1 MNINHIS
8 EWVLA
13 LWSTGVL
20 TAVAHVASRFFVAH
34 TKNKNLLLLNEWAMQ
49 AVQYAETHLQGS
61 AEKKQSALNFLTE
74 RLNANKLGLRFDD
87 KQLDTVIELA
97 VMALHNGGKTNDQI

>member
-20 TAVAHVASRFFVAH
+20 TAVAHAASRFFVSH

-49 AVQYAETHLQGS
+49 AVQYAETHLHS
-61 AEKKQSALNFLTE
+61 STDKKKAAMSFLAE
-74 RLNANKLGLRFDD
+74 RLSANKLGVKFDD

-97 VMALHNGGKTNDQI
+97 VTKLKGMTDE

>member
-13 LWSTGVL
+13 LWSMGVL
-20 TAVAHVASRFFVAH
+20 TAVAHAASRFFVSH

-61 AEKKQSALNFLTE
+61 AEKKQSALNFLTNK
-74 RLNANKLGLRFDD
+74 LNANKLGLKFDS
-87 KQLDTVIELA
+87 KQLDAVIELA
-97 VMALHNGGKTNDQI
+97 VSTLHGGKTND

>member
-20 TAVAHVASRFFVAH
+20 TAVAHAASRFFVSH
-34 TKNKNLLLLNEWAMQ
+34 TKNKNLLLLNDWAMQ

-61 AEKKQSALNFLTE
+61 AEKKQSALNFLTNK
-74 RLNANKLGLRFDD
+74 LNANKLGLKFDS
-87 KQLDTVIELA
+87 KQLDAVIELA
-97 VMALHNGGKTNDQI
+97 VSTLHGGKTND

>member
-13 LWSTGVL
+13 LWSTGIL
-20 TAVAHVASRFFVAH
+20 TAVAHAASRFFVAH

-61 AEKKQSALNFLTE
+61 AEKKHSALNFLTNK
-74 RLNANKLGLRFDD
+74 LNANKLGLKFDS
-87 KQLDTVIELA
+87 KQLDAVIELA
-97 VMALHNGGKTNDQI
+97 VSTLHGGKTNE

>member
-20 TAVAHVASRFFVAH
+20 TAVAHAASRFFVAH
-34 TKNKNLLLLNEWAMQ
+34 TKNKNLLLMNEWAMQ
-49 AVQYAETHLQGS
+49 AVQYAETHLQGP
-61 AEKKQSALNFLTE
+61 AEKKQSALNFLTNK
-74 RLNANKLGLRFDD
+74 LNANKLGLKFDS
-87 KQLDTVIELA
+87 KQLDAVIELA
-97 VMALHNGGKTNDQI
+97 VSTLHGGKTND

>member
-20 TAVAHVASRFFVAH
+20 TAVAHAASRFFVSH
-34 TKNKNLLLLNEWAMQ
+34 TKNKNLLLLNEWALQ

-61 AEKKQSALNFLTE
+61 AEKKQSALNFLTNK
-74 RLNANKLGLRFDD
+74 LNANKLGLKFDS
-87 KQLDTVIELA
+87 KQLDAVIELA
-97 VMALHNGGKTNDQI
+97 VSTLHGGKTND

>member
-20 TAVAHVASRFFVAH
+20 TAVAHAASRFFVSN

-49 AVQYAETHLQGS
+49 AVQYAETHLHS
-61 AEKKQSALNFLTE
+61 STDKKKAAMSFLAE
-74 RLNANKLGLRFDD
+74 RLSANKLGVKFDD

-97 VMALHNGGKTNDQI
+97 VTKLKGMTDE

>member
-13 LWSTGVL
+13 IWSTGVL
-20 TAVAHVASRFFVAH
+20 TAVAHAASRFFVAH

-49 AVQYAETHLQGS
+49 AVQYAETHIQGS
-61 AEKKQSALNFLTE
+61 AEKKQSALNFLTNK
-74 RLNANKLGLRFDD
+74 LNANKLGLKFDS
-87 KQLDTVIELA
+87 KQLDAVIELA
-97 VMALHNGGKTNDQI
+97 VSTLHGGKTND

>member
-20 TAVAHVASRFFVAH
+20 TAVAHAASRFFVSH

-49 AVQYAETHLQGS
+49 AVQYARTHLQGS
-61 AEKKQSALNFLTE
+61 AEKKQSALNFLTNK
-74 RLNANKLGLRFDD
+74 LNANKLGLKFDS
-87 KQLDTVIELA
+87 KQLDAVIELA
-97 VMALHNGGKTNDQI
+97 VSTLHGGKTND

>member
-20 TAVAHVASRFFVAH
+20 KAVAHAASRFFVSH

-61 AEKKQSALNFLTE
+61 AEKKQSALNFLTNK
-74 RLNANKLGLRFDD
+74 LNANKLGLKFDS
-87 KQLDTVIELA
+87 KQLDAVIELA
-97 VMALHNGGKTNDQI
+97 VSTLHGGKTND